1 MIKGWDKCIAT
12 MKEGEKCI
20 VYLTPENAYGAR
32 GAPPDIPPNM
42 PLVRALRVQT
52 QTVRHIRG
60 RIDAREILA
69 LACGSRL
76 TLPLG
81 LRDHSRE
88 RRGQVNANGHYSA
101 RCFESHILLF

>member
-1 MIKGWDKCIAT
+1 

-69 LACGSRL
+69 CMRLEVDPPFRSSRSL
-76 TLPLG
+76 
-81 LRDHSRE
+81 S
-88 RRGQVNANGHYSA
+88 
-101 RCFESHILLF
+101 

>member
-42 PLVRALRVQT
+42 PLVRAQSE
-52 QTVRHIRG
+52 Q
-60 RIDAREILA
+60 
-69 LACGSRL
+69 C
-76 TLPLG
+76 
-81 LRDHSRE
+81 
-88 RRGQVNANGHYSA
+88 
-101 RCFESHILLF
+101 